1 MFETDG
7 CGVNIP
13 YRLEFEIMGLPRMTN
28 SRKSSHWRVI
38 HREAEDWKMRVILY
52 AKSARPKVPLAR
64 AKLTLTRCSSSSP
77 DSDGLVS
84 GFKHVIDGLV
94 IAGVL
99 ENDKFVNIGM
109 PTYLWRKVPAG
120 KGMIRVVVEE
130 VTI

>member
-1 MFETDG
+1 MSEL
-7 CGVNIP
+7 
-13 YRLEFEIMGLPRMTN
+13 YSLEFELLGLPRMTN
-28 SRKSSHWRVI
+28 SSGRKSTHWRVLKK
-38 HREAEDWKMRVILY
+38 ESDAWKLRVHQRVKHMRPL
-52 AKSARPKVPLAR
+52 VPLKR
-64 AKLTLTRCSSSSP
+64 AKLTLTRCSSVSP

-130 VTI
+130 VTT

>member
-1 MFETDG
+1 
-7 CGVNIP
+7 
-13 YRLEFEIMGLPRMTN
+13 MGLPRMTN

-38 HREAEDWKMRVILY
+38 HREAEDWKMRVILC

-94 IAGVL
+94 IAVVL

-130 VTI
+130 VLT

>member
-1 MFETDG
+1 MSG
-7 CGVNIP
+7 L
-13 YRLEFEIMGLPRMTN
+13 YRLEFELSGLPRMSN
-28 SRKSSHWRVI
+28 ASGRKSTHWRVLKT
-38 HREAEDWKMRVILY
+38 ESDTWKARVIRLV
-52 AKSARPKVPLAR
+52 RPSLPTVPLAR

-99 ENDKFVNIGM
+99 ENDRYENIEM

-130 VTI
+130 VTRE